1 MRSEG
6 RNSADTDAHLAS
18 VYKSVREAVVDASRR
33 FHVRICCPTASGSS
47 SFPPSSQLSILPVE
61 ICSDLLQSAYEGS
74 MPFRLSL
81 SLCCV
86 VCLLSYT
93 AEMEQTVRPFTCA
106 DKGAGSGYEDG
117 TDVSVRGVDEEES
130 GQCKAEEHHRTHVL
144 DPANV
149 LHSADLSSRDTHT
162 VFPVR
167 TFKPDF
173 FVQLDSGALVAGVVS
188 YPLLSSLFLSSPHCM
203 FD

>member
-18 VYKSVREAVVDASRR
+18 VYKSVLEAVVDASRR
-33 FHVRICCPTASGSS
+33 FHVRICCPTASGASY

-61 ICSDLLQSAYEGS
+61 ICSNLLQSAYEGS

-106 DKGAGSGYEDG
+106 DKCAGSRNEDE
-117 TDVSVRGVDEEES
+117 TDISVRGVKEES

-188 YPLLSSLFLSSPHCM
+188 SPLFSSLHLTACPT
-203 FD
+203 D

>member
-18 VYKSVREAVVDASRR
+18 VYKSVLEAVVDASRR
-33 FHVRICCPTASGSS
+33 FHVRICCPTASGASS

-61 ICSDLLQSAYEGS
+61 ICSNLLQSAYEGS

-106 DKGAGSGYEDG
+106 DKGAGSWNEDE
-117 TDVSVRGVDEEES
+117 TDVSFRGVDEEES
-130 GQCKAEEHHRTHVL
+130 DQYKAEEHHRTHVL

-188 YPLLSSLFLSSPHCM
+188 FPLFPSLRLTACST
-203 FD
+203 D